1 MLVSE
6 GELTERETQ
15 IPCMLIILQNMIP
28 DQDQL
33 ADNKIDLI
41 SYNLLNYQV

>member
-15 IPCMLIILQNMIP
+15 IPGMLIILQNMIP

-33 ADNKIDLI
+33 ADKK
-41 SYNLLNYQV
+41 